1 MLILGASSP
10 LIQLLGQRNVD
21 LTRDQ
26 LDRPIRSEKV
36 CDRHLP
42 QISRIQIRANAH
54 RGYANA
60 FGTDFQLKWI
70 FLYWKISKNKIL
82 SNLQTHPWSFYCRA
96 WPFPG
101 TPTHSRCI
109 GRWCT
114 LQWLD
119 LRGATGIKLQ
129 KSFKFK
135 WKLGETK
142 SPTHRQWILPNQRTT
157 HSQNVGRVELLE
169 HGRSLTSIYHK
180 EQLIVPG
187 RSENFALIK
196 SLIISIVAAQI
207 GLLSQTF
214 AFATFAQWHPPTPG
228 SWPLRCPGTWGIH
241 RRRARSDKSTHCCR
255 HPWAASLSEAC
266 PPASCPSTDAQSS
279 PQSPRSPGSPPRH
292 HRHRHWCAGRRCW
305 RRFPDVDS
313 AGCRPYRRPPSEWSG
328 CRECPAAWRTDR
340 WTGRSRHAGSWTRIG
355 KYPPGPPNCSCG
367 REHVEQSGRV
377 AARKGL
383 ISME

>member
-26 LDRPIRSEKV
+26 LDRPIRAEKV
-36 CDRHLP
+36 CYRHLP
-42 QISRIQIRANAH
+42 QVSRIQIRANAH

-60 FGTDFQLKWI
+60 FGTDFQLKRRFF
-70 FLYWKISKNKIL
+70 FLKSRKNKSL

-109 GRWCT
+109 GLWCT

-129 KSFKFK
+129 KSFKFQ

-196 SLIISIVAAQI
+196 FLNNFNRSSLIPLPFSNLCFCHICSMASAN
-207 GLLSQTF
+207 
-214 AFATFAQWHPPTPG
+214 
-228 SWPLRCPGTWGIH
+228 SWLVT
-241 RRRARSDKSTHCCR
+241 S
-255 HPWAASLSEAC
+255 SLSWNLRN
-266 PPASCPSTDAQSS
+266 P
-279 PQSPRSPGSPPRH
+279 SPP
-292 HRHRHWCAGRRCW
+292 
-305 RRFPDVDS
+305 
-313 AGCRPYRRPPSEWSG
+313 
-328 CRECPAAWRTDR
+328 CPVR
-340 WTGRSRHAGSWTRIG
+340 
-355 KYPPGPPNCSCG
+355 
-367 REHVEQSGRV
+367 
-377 AARKGL
+377 
-383 ISME
+383 